1 MSEQSSNERS
11 KNSKQGTRYLAGA
24 IILIV
29 VVLAVGYLAY
39 SSAAP
44 SAAAVGD
51 NVSVFYTGSFAN
63 GTVFNTNVGSA
74 PFNFTV
80 GANQVIPGFD
90 SAVIGMHVGQNKTVT
105 LPPSEAYGPV
115 NQSLIVQAPLSEF
128 KNANVTVGLHVST
141 QSGLSGVVTAITSN
155 TATVD
160 FNPPLAGKTL
170 IFNIKVVA
178 IRK

>member
-1 MSEQSSNERS
+1 MPEKSNGERS
-11 KNSKQGTRYLAGA
+11 KNSKNNSKYVVGA

-29 VVLAVGYLAY
+29 VVLAVVYLA
-39 SSAAP
+39 SSSLAP
-44 SAAAVGD
+44 SAVAVGD
-51 NVSVFYTGSFAN
+51 NVSVFYTGSFTN
-63 GTVFNTNVGSA
+63 GTVFNTNVGSK

-80 GANQVIPGFD
+80 GAGEVIPGFD
-90 SAVIGMHVGQNKTVT
+90 NAVIGMRIGQNKTVT

-141 QSGLSGVVTAITSN
+141 QSGFSGIVTAVTSN

>member
-1 MSEQSSNERS
+1 MSEQSSNARS
-11 KNSKQGTRYLAGA
+11 KSSKQSTYLASA

-29 VVLAVGYLAY
+29 VVLAVGYFAY
-39 SSAAP
+39 SGAAP
-44 SAAAVGD
+44 GAVAVGD
-51 NVSVFYTGSFAN
+51 NVSVFYTGSFTN

-80 GANQVIPGFD
+80 GAGEVIPGFN

-128 KNANVTVGLHVST
+128 KSTNVTVGLHVST
-141 QSGLSGVVTAITSN
+141 QSGLSGVVTTVTSN